1 LSIIKIEMELFKI
14 RYNLYKYLI
23 KDSFKFKSTFDLLNV
38 FKNLIYIIIIFF
50 ILIFIIGYEYINLFI
65 IFFIIILIIF
75 IYNIELILIKLE
87 GIKTNKNF
95 QIYCN
100 YYNTLNK
107 IFNINYDNIDNIENN
122 LLSTS
127 STSSISK
134 IEMTY
139 GGIDYEYGSNIY
151 YKIVFDT
158 PDNGIQ
164 ASANIRPL
172 RNGSLDGNI
181 YDLNGGSG
189 YNINNIDIY
198 KLCKNTDGST
208 TEETSAEFIPTI
220 KAKFKV
226 YINNSNTN
234 STIKEYSISFRNIYR
249 KIRRNI
255 YYIDNILNEDFED
268 HINLL
273 KKENDILKYIDI
285 YDKDNEF
292 LKKYLIINKIKNKNI
307 YIIIE
312 NINKIKHISDI
323 IYDMKNN
330 TYLIDLELLEKYKD
344 HYKELYLEF
353 IKELDIID
361 LNFVKK
367 SDIDKII
374 NKTISDFDM
383 IFYYILILIVIILTI
398 IFHIFYIKLY

>member
-1 LSIIKIEMELFKI
+1 MELFKI

-122 LLSTS
+122 ILSTS

-139 GGIDYEYGSNIY
+139 GGIDYEYSSNIY

-158 PDNGIQ
+158 PSNGSQ
-164 ASANIRPL
+164 ASAKIRPL
-172 RNGSLDGNI
+172 RNRSLDGNI
-181 YDLNGGSG
+181 YDLIGGSG
-189 YNINNIDIY
+189 YDINNIDKY
-198 KLCKNTDGST
+198 TLYKNTDGI
-208 TEETSAEFIPTI
+208 AENTNSVSVPTI

-226 YINNSNTN
+226 YINNFNTN

-255 YYIDNILNEDFED
+255 DYIDNILKEDFED

-292 LKKYLIINKIKNKNI
+292 LKKYLIINKIKNKKI

-312 NINKIKHISDI
+312 NINKIKYISDI
-323 IYDMKNN
+323 INDMENN
-330 TYLIDLELLEKYKD
+330 TYLINLELLEKYKD

-367 SDIDKII
+367 TDIDKII